1 MTERG
6 GTRLSSTESFK
17 GRIFTVTVD
26 RVTVPNGRTVTLD
39 MVRHRGS
46 VVLLPMQDEGRIVLI
61 RQYRYALDRWI
72 WELPAG
78 SLDAGEDPAAAAARE
93 CEEEIGLIPGRVEF
107 AGAWYPTPG
116 FCTEVM
122 NYYRLADL
130 RAPAARR
137 PAGAQG
143 RGRGHPRPRLHARR
157 GPRDGPARRHRRS
170 QDRVGAHARL
180 NPELAAMGCV
190 RSGSRRLKPAGSIP
204 AHHRRNRAPGL
215 GVVRVRKASP
225 GALLPIG

>member
-46 VVLLPMQDEGRIVLI
+46 VVLLPMQDEGRIVLV

-130 RAPAARR
+130 RAPKPADPQAHKDEDEDIRVHVFTLDEAR
-137 PAGAQG
+137 AMV
-143 RGRGHPRPRLHARR
+143 RR
-157 GPRDGPARRHRRS
+157 GDIV
-170 QDRVGAHARL
+170 D
-180 NPELAAMGCV
+180 
-190 RSGSRRLKPAGSIP
+190 LKTAW
-204 AHHRRNRAPGL
+204 GL
-215 GVVRVRKASP
+215 TLV
-225 GALLPIG
+225 

>member
-1 MTERG
+1 MTTERG

-39 MVRHRGS
+39 MVRHPGS
-46 VVLLPMQDEGRIVLI
+46 VVLLPMPDEAHVVLI

-93 CEEEIGLIPGRVEF
+93 CAEEIGLIPGRVDF
-107 AGAWYPTPG
+107 VGAWYPTPG

-122 NYYRLADL
+122 NYYRLGGL
-130 RAPAARR
+130 REPGPGDPPAHKDDDEDIRVHVFTLDEAR
-137 PAGAQG
+137 AMV
-143 RGRGHPRPRLHARR
+143 RR
-157 GPRDGPARRHRRS
+157 GEIVDLKTAWG
-170 QDRVGAHARL
+170 L
-180 NPELAAMGCV
+180 TLA
-190 RSGSRRLKPAGSIP
+190 
-204 AHHRRNRAPGL
+204 
-215 GVVRVRKASP
+215 
-225 GALLPIG
+225 